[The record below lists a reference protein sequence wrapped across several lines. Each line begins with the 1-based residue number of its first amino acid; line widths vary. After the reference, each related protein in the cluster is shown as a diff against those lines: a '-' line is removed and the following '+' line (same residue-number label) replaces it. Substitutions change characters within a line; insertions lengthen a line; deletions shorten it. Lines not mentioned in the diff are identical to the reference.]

1 MKEKSQILQILE
13 GWGNVIKDKFDAVD
27 IVTKTISKKRL
38 LHCNPCSLRQGN
50 TCSPSIYGYHIVT
63 GERKN
68 GCGCNISAKTLS
80 RSSQCPLGKW

>member
-1 MKEKSQILQILE
+1 MSQIKQIIE
-13 GWGNVIKDKFDAVD
+13 GWANVIKDQFNAVD

-38 LHCNPCSLRQGN
+38 ELCDPCDLRRGN
-50 TCSPSIYGYHIVT
+50 TCSTTVSGLHIIT
-63 GERKN
+63 NERKN

>member
-1 MKEKSQILQILE
+1 MICNKNYTYFESAEEL
-13 GWGNVIKDKFDAVD
+13 IKAVDVVD

-38 LHCNPCSLRQGN
+38 LHCNPCPLRQGN
-50 TCSPSIYGYHIVT
+50 TCSPSIYGYHVVT
-63 GERKN
+63 GDRKN